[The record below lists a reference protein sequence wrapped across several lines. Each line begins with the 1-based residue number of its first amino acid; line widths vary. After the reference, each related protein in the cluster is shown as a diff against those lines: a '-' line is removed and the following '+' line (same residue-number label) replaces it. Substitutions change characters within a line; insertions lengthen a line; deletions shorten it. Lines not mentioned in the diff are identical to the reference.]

1 MIGQQSGPVPPLP
14 GVVQRRLAHA
24 ARRARRGLP
33 SAHDR
38 PFGAAG
44 GAGDCVGRAALVWP
58 AARSG
63 AAVAMRR
70 SCLPAREGLRFGWQN
85 PKEWRG
91 DRIDSRTLILGRGAA
106 ASARSNPR
114 DQEKERYL
122 AHSNAKTARW
132 SLAGIFPEK
141 MSSPQEH
148 VCSASDSKQMQ

>member
-1 MIGQQSGPVPPLP
+1 
-14 GVVQRRLAHA
+14 
-24 ARRARRGLP
+24 
-33 SAHDR
+33 
-38 PFGAAG
+38 
-44 GAGDCVGRAALVWP
+44 
-58 AARSG
+58 
-63 AAVAMRR
+63 MRR

-141 MSSPQEH
+141 MSSPQVWIPVTERVLPTFIEH
-148 VCSASDSKQMQ
+148 LNAHLQQ